1 MNILNEFINF
11 LSHHQDIV
19 YFILFLGSMFET
31 IIGFSFI
38 VYGEIFFLAGSIM
51 AGSGILDITKVIIAL
66 YLGAIIG
73 DNISYFIGRKFGKN
87 IYYSLRKIKL
97 LQKYINKKNYV
108 KSARYLRKKGALS
121 LFFARLLGPLSWIM
135 PFIAGV
141 YKIDYKKFLI
151 FNTLGIIVGIG
162 QFIIVGY
169 LFGMHYKEILKTI
182 ETYFWVIIIFIL
194 IFFMFKKFIRIK
206 K

>member
-1 MNILNEFINF
+1 MILSSFINF

-19 YFILFLGSMFET
+19 YIILFLGSMFET
-31 IIGFSFI
+31 IIGFSFF

-51 AGSGILDITKVIIAL
+51 AGSGILNIYNVALSL
-66 YLGAIIG
+66 YLGAILG
-73 DNISYFIGRKFGKN
+73 DNISYFIGRKYGKN
-87 IYYSLRKIKL
+87 IYYTLRKINFLK
-97 LQKYINKKNYV
+97 KYINKKNYV
-108 KSARYLRKKGALS
+108 KSAKFLQKKGAMS

-135 PFIAGV
+135 PFIAGI

-162 QFIIVGY
+162 EFIVVGY
-169 LFGMHYKEILKTI
+169 FFGMHYKEILTLLQK
-182 ETYFWVIIIFIL
+182 YFWVIIIFII